1 MAASETEDERAVVA
15 VARDYFEGY
24 FDGNAA
30 RLGGALHRELAKRSL
45 GQVDPES
52 DALRSVTRDQMVG
65 FTEGGEGRKLDTGG
79 DRGIEVEVT
88 DLHHNIAS
96 VTVRS
101 DVYREY
107 LQLVRTAEGWKIV
120 NALWAWTTGPPD
132 RA

>member
-1 MAASETEDERAVVA
+1 MATPETDDEQAVVA

-24 FDGNAA
+24 FDGDAA
-30 RLGGALHRELAKRSL
+30 RLGGALHPALAKRSL

-52 DALRSVTRDQMVG
+52 DALRSVTRDQMIG
-65 FTEGGEGRKLDTGG
+65 FTEGGEGTDLDPGG
-79 DRGIEVEVT
+79 DRGIEVELN

-101 DVYREY
+101 DLYREY

-120 NALWAWTTGPPD
+120 NALWAWTTGPPN